1 MKEKKMKDLLVS
13 TNLMHFKGRE
23 GHREV
28 KHPAE
33 EEVPKMGK
41 L

>member
-1 MKEKKMKDLLVS
+1 MKDLLVS
-13 TNLMHFKGRE
+13 TNLMHFRVGR
-23 GHREV
+23 GTEV